1 MPELWTSDV
10 CTRVGGW
17 HCGAMPGL
25 WNGRK
30 SSAADVEHQPVEQ
43 TPESFFAAL
52 QTESTN
58 TAPQH
63 DRTPQYESNE
73 YVARRKVQTIQQ
85 TGKFWKS
92 LQALGVLG
100 ILGAVTW
107 GMIAQDA
114 NTTAMCILVS
124 VPSFVLYVVGRV
136 GAWWFHG

>member
-1 MPELWTSDV
+1 MSVPE
-10 CTRVGGW
+10 
-17 HCGAMPGL
+17 
-25 WNGRK
+25 
-30 SSAADVEHQPVEQ
+30 SAAGTAGQCPACGMVGRVPLPTWSAQPVEQ